1 MKNNKNSFII
11 GRINGVKYALKGAL
25 ILLRTEASIKAQL
38 TIGLLLTI
46 AGFYFNISLI
56 EWMFQV
62 MSIGLI
68 LSIEGLNSAIEEIA
82 DFIHPEFNHKI
93 GLIKDIAAG
102 AVFIAA
108 VSAII
113 VGLIIYIPKILAL

>member
-11 GRINGVKYALKGAL
+11 GRINGAKYALKGAL
-25 ILLRTEASIKAQL
+25 ILLRTEASIQVQF
-38 TIGLLLTI
+38 TIAILLTI
-46 AGFYFNISLI
+46 AGYYFNISSI
-56 EWMFQV
+56 EWIFQV

-68 LSIEGLNSAIEEIA
+68 LSIEGLNTAIEEIA
-82 DFIHPEFNHKI
+82 DFIHPEFHHKI

-108 VSAII
+108 VSATI

>member
-25 ILLRTEASIKAQL
+25 ILLRTEASIQVQF
-38 TIGLLLTI
+38 TIAILLTI
-46 AGFYFNISLI
+46 AGYYFNISSI
-56 EWMFQV
+56 EWIFQV

-68 LSIEGLNSAIEEIA
+68 LSIEGLNTAIEEIA
-82 DFIHPEFNHKI
+82 DFIHPEFHHKI

-108 VSAII
+108 VSATI

>member
-11 GRINGVKYALKGAL
+11 GRINGAKYALKGAL
-25 ILLRTEASIKAQL
+25 ILLRTEASIQVQF
-38 TIGLLLTI
+38 TIAILLTI
-46 AGFYFNISLI
+46 AGYYFNISSI

-68 LSIEGLNSAIEEIA
+68 LSIEGLNTAIEEIA
-82 DFIHPEFNHKI
+82 DFIHPEFHHKI

-108 VSAII
+108 VSATI